1 MDREIAL
8 RLRWVRM
15 LQETGNAGLVCLRCG
30 ISRPT
35 LRKWVRR
42 YKAHGE
48 EGLVSVSRRP
58 HCSPNRKLTE
68 PDRANIL
75 RLRQEGNGARRIQT
89 ELRLFEQTEFSLA
102 TIHKVLTAAKVK
114 PLIKPKRSQK
124 PQRYSRPIP
133 GDRVQMDTMKIAP
146 GVYQYTAV
154 DDCSRFRVL
163 GVYPRR
169 NARNTLLFLD
179 RVTEEM
185 PFPIQRIQ
193 TDRGTEFFA
202 EAVQRRL
209 MAEFIKF
216 RPIPPRSPHLNGKV
230 ERSQLTDLFHFCFI
244 KTLIIYAFHGL
255 ILH

>member
-1 MDREIAL
+1 MDREIAR

-15 LQETGNAGLVCLRCG
+15 LRETGNAGLVCLRCG
-30 ISRPT
+30 VSRPT
-35 LRKWVRR
+35 LRKWARR
-42 YKAHGE
+42 YEAHGDQ
-48 EGLVSVSRRP
+48 GLRAVSRRP
-58 HCSPNRKLTE
+58 HRSPTRKLTDQ
-68 PDRANIL
+68 DRSTIL
-75 RLRQEGNGARRIQT
+75 QLRSEGNGARRIQT

-114 PLIKPKRSQK
+114 PLIRPKRSHV
-124 PQRYSRPIP
+124 PRRYSRPVP

-163 GVYPRR
+163 GVHPRR

-193 TDRGTEFFA
+193 TNRG
-202 EAVQRRL
+202 
-209 MAEFIKF
+209 
-216 RPIPPRSPHLNGKV
+216 PRSSLRKAYGA
-230 ERSQLTDLFHFCFI
+230 D
-244 KTLIIYAFHGL
+244 
-255 ILH
+255 